1 MSLLSRLD
9 RVRSKDAGLENPEE
23 AEAVEG
29 AERALGEGEEVA
41 PRQLTSPGE
50 EGALNAL
57 DEERDAAGGLR
68 VSQTI
73 ATMQG
78 MDAMQGTPENED
90 EIRRYYRH
98 KHMVFNEVLGAIDQ
112 RLWQQPQRELIRG
125 ILEKAIDKAIAGA
138 SLTITRHERTW
149 LVTEFLHEVADFGPL
164 TPFLDDAAI
173 TKIMVE
179 GSSEVVIDRLGQ
191 NETTPVSF
199 RDNDHLLGLIH
210 RIAGIVGSRLD
221 PKVPLLDRPLP
232 DGGRVRAKVPPLSPH
247 PSLSIE
253 KTTGNPFEALRRT
266 QAQEQRPESAP
277 FGALRER
284 IQQKLIQELDRSV
297 MAAANPDQMRGQ
309 VEDMINQVMHEERI
323 AMSRAERASLV
334 VELIHEIV
342 GLGPLEPLLNDP
354 EVDEIMVNGPESIYV
369 ERHGRITLTNQR
381 FRDNQHV
388 MQIVERII
396 APLGR
401 RVDEKTPYVDGRLRD
416 GSRFHAIIPPLAL
429 SGATLTIRKFA
440 KDPFTMTDLINFNT
454 ITREAAQF
462 LQAAVEA
469 RLNIVVSGGT
479 GSGKTTS
486 LNVLSSFIPSNER
499 IVTIEDAA
507 ELQMRQDHVV
517 RLETRPPNIEG
528 AGAITIRDL
537 VRNSL
542 RMRPDRIV
550 VGECRGSEA
559 LDMLQAM
566 NTGHDGSLTT
576 GHSNSPRDMIKRLE
590 TMVMMAG
597 FDLPMRAIREQ
608 IAMAV
613 DLIVHQSRMKDGTRK
628 ITAITEIAGM
638 EGDVITTQDVFLFEQ
653 EYIDDAGK
661 IHGRLQPTGLHPKCY
676 NQILHSGVKLSSDV
690 FIPRGFTETAT
701 PKARIMGGR

>member
-9 RVRSKDAGLENPEE
+9 RVRGKDASLDET
-23 AEAVEG
+23 EG
-29 AERALGEGEEVA
+29 AEGA
-41 PRQLTSPGE
+41 PEQA
-50 EGALNAL
+50 EGAESSGSPDGAMRPLPSPQSSQQTMAVIHGIDSTDGVSNSD
-57 DEERDAAGGLR
+57 DE
-68 VSQTI
+68 
-73 ATMQG
+73 M
-78 MDAMQGTPENED
+78 
-90 EIRRYYRH
+90 RRYYRH
-98 KHMVFNEVLGAIDQ
+98 KHMIWNEALGAVDQ
-112 RLWQQPQRELIRG
+112 RLWQQPQRELLRN
-125 ILEKAIDKAIAGA
+125 ILEKSVDKAIQNA

-149 LVTEFLHEVADFGPL
+149 LVNQFVGEVADFGPL
-164 TPFLDDAAI
+164 TDFLEDPSV

-179 GSSEVVIDRLGQ
+179 GTQDIVVDRLGQ

-210 RIAGIVGSRLD
+210 RVAGIVGSRLD

-253 KTTGNPFEALRRT
+253 KTTSNPFEALRR
-266 QAQEQRPESAP
+266 AQNEQTRTSDAAP
-277 FGALRER
+277 YGQLRER
-284 IQQKLIQELDRSV
+284 IQQRLIQELDRSV
-297 MAAANPDQMRGQ
+297 MASANPDSMRGQ
-309 VEDMINQVMHEERI
+309 VEEMINQVIQEERI
-323 AMSRAERASLV
+323 AMSRSERASLV
-334 VELIHEIV
+334 VELLHEIV

-354 EVDEIMVNGPESIYV
+354 EVDEIMVNSPTQIYV
-369 ERHGRITLTNQR
+369 ERHGKLTMTNQR
-381 FRDNQHV
+381 FRDAQHV

-401 RVDEKTPYVDGRLRD
+401 RVDEKSPYVDGRLRD

-429 SGATLTIRKFA
+429 GGPTLTIRKFA
-440 KDPFTMTDLINFNT
+440 KDPFTMTDLINFGT

-479 GSGKTTS
+479 GSGKTTT

-507 ELQMRQDHVV
+507 ELQLRQDHVV

-528 AGAITIRDL
+528 AGEVTIRDL

-550 VGECRGSEA
+550 VGECRGAEA

-597 FDLPMRAIREQ
+597 FDLPVRAIREQ
-608 IAMAV
+608 IGMAV
-613 DLIVHQSRMKDGTRK
+613 DVIVHQSRMRDGTRK
-628 ITAITEIAGM
+628 ITGITELAGM
-638 EGDVITTQDVFLFEQ
+638 EGDVITTQDIFLFEQ
-653 EYIDDAGK
+653 DYVDDAGK
-661 IHGRLQPTGLHPKCY
+661 IHGKLQPTGLHPKCY
-676 NQILHSGVKLSSDV
+676 NAILHANVKLPSEV
-690 FIPRGFTETAT
+690 FVPRTIDPAT

>member
-9 RVRSKDAGLENPEE
+9 RVRSKDASLENEE
-23 AEAVEG
+23 VEG
-29 AERALGEGEEVA
+29 VA
-41 PRQLTSPGE
+41 GDGATESG
-50 EGALNAL
+50 EGALRQLPAPGGENAA
-57 DEERDAAGGLR
+57 EVREAIVSARG
-68 VSQTI
+68 SQTVS
-73 ATMQG
+73 
-78 MDAMQGTPENED
+78 AMQGVDSVEGTPESED

-98 KHMVFNEVLGAIDQ
+98 KHMIFNEVLGAVDQ
-112 RLWQQPQRELIRG
+112 RLWQQPQRELIRN
-125 ILEKAIDKAIAGA
+125 ILEKAIDKAISGA

-149 LVTEFLHEVADFGPL
+149 LVNEFIHEVADFGPL
-164 TPFLDDAAI
+164 TPFLDDPAI

-179 GSSEVVIDRLGQ
+179 GSSEVIIDRLGQ
-191 NETTPVSF
+191 NENTPVSF

-253 KTTGNPFEALRRT
+253 KTTGNPFEALRR
-266 QAQEQRPESAP
+266 AQQEEQRPESAP

-309 VEDMINQVMHEERI
+309 VEEMINQVMHEERI
-323 AMSRAERASLV
+323 AMSRAERAGLV

-354 EVDEIMVNGPESIYV
+354 EVDEIMVNGPTSIYV
-369 ERHGRITLTNQR
+369 ERHGKLTMTNQR
-381 FRDNQHV
+381 FRDQQHV
-388 MQIVERII
+388 MQVVERII

-429 SGATLTIRKFA
+429 SGPTLTIRKFA

-462 LQAAVEA
+462 LQACVEA

-507 ELQMRQDHVV
+507 ELQLRQDHVV

-528 AGAITIRDL
+528 AGSITIRDL

-550 VGECRGSEA
+550 VGECRGAEA

-597 FDLPMRAIREQ
+597 FDLPVRAIREQ
-608 IAMAV
+608 ISMAV

-690 FIPRGFTETAT
+690 FVPRAMMEAAT

>member
-1 MSLLSRLD
+1 VRHLEETMSLLSRLD
-9 RVRSKDAGLENPEE
+9 RVRGKDASLDKNEGAP
-23 AEAVEG
+23 EG
-29 AERALGEGEEVA
+29 AEGAEELQAL
-41 PRQLTSPGE
+41 PPGE
-50 EGALNAL
+50 EGGARQL
-57 DEERDAAGGLR
+57 AAPREGGSR
-68 VSQTI
+68 SSHI
-73 ATMQG
+73 ISTMQG
-78 MDAMQGTPENED
+78 VDSFEAVPENED
-90 EIRRYYRH
+90 EIRRYFRH
-98 KHMVFNEVLGAIDQ
+98 KHMIFNEVLSAVDQ
-112 RLWQQPQRELIRG
+112 RLWQQPQRELIRN
-125 ILEKAIDKAIAGA
+125 ILEKAIDKAISAA

-149 LVTEFLHEVADFGPL
+149 LVTEFVHEVADFGPL
-164 TPFLDDAAI
+164 TAFLEDPAI

-191 NETTPVSF
+191 NETSPVSF

-253 KTTGNPFEALRRT
+253 KTTGNPFEALRRA
-266 QAQEQRPESAP
+266 QAEQSRPESTP

-297 MAAANPDQMRGQ
+297 MASGNPDQMRGQ
-309 VEDMINQVMHEERI
+309 VEEMINQVIHEERI

-354 EVDEIMVNGPESIYV
+354 EVDEIMVNGPHSIYV
-369 ERHGRITLTNQR
+369 ERQGKLTMTNQR
-381 FRDNQHV
+381 FRDHQHV

-401 RVDEKTPYVDGRLRD
+401 RVDEKSPYVDGRLRD

-429 SGATLTIRKFA
+429 SGPTLTIRKFA
-440 KDPFTMTDLINFNT
+440 KDPFTMTDLINFAT

-479 GSGKTTS
+479 GSGKTTT

-507 ELQMRQDHVV
+507 ELQLRQDHVV

-528 AGAITIRDL
+528 AGEITIRDL

-550 VGECRGSEA
+550 VGECRGAEA

-597 FDLPMRAIREQ
+597 FDLPVRAIREQ

-613 DLIVHQSRMKDGTRK
+613 DLVVHQSRMKDGTRK

-676 NQILHSGVKLSSDV
+676 NQILHAGVKLPSEV
-690 FIPRGFTETAT
+690 FIPRAFTEAVT

>member
-9 RVRSKDAGLENPEE
+9 RVRSKDASLENADEV
-23 AEAVEG
+23 EAVEG
-29 AERALGEGEEVA
+29 GEPALGEGEQSPHQLPA
-41 PRQLTSPGE
+41 PGDEGSDETRAEAREAFGGSRTPSSIASIHGLESL
-50 EGALNAL
+50 EGA
-57 DEERDAAGGLR
+57 
-68 VSQTI
+68 
-73 ATMQG
+73 
-78 MDAMQGTPENED
+78 PESED
-90 EIRRYYRH
+90 EMRRYYRH
-98 KHMVFNEVLGAIDQ
+98 KHMIFNEVLGAVDQ
-112 RLWQQPQRELIRG
+112 RLWQQPQREMIRN
-125 ILEKAIDKAIAGA
+125 ILEKAIDKAISGA

-149 LVTEFLHEVADFGPL
+149 LVTEFIHEVADFGPL
-164 TPFLDDAAI
+164 TPFLDDPAI

-179 GSSEVVIDRLGQ
+179 GSSEVIIDRLGQ

-232 DGGRVRAKVPPLSPH
+232 DAGRVRAKVPPLSPH

-253 KTTGNPFEALRRT
+253 KTSGNPFESLRRA

-297 MAAANPDQMRGQ
+297 MASAHPDQMRGQ
-309 VEDMINQVMHEERI
+309 VEEMINQVMHEERI

-354 EVDEIMVNGPESIYV
+354 EIDEIMVNGPDSIYV
-369 ERHGRITLTNQR
+369 ERHGKLTMTNQR

-429 SGATLTIRKFA
+429 SGPTLTIRKFA

-454 ITREAAQF
+454 ISREAAQF

-479 GSGKTTS
+479 GSGKTTT

-507 ELQMRQDHVV
+507 ELQLRQDHIV

-528 AGAITIRDL
+528 AGEITIRDL

-550 VGECRGSEA
+550 VGECRGAEA

-576 GHSNSPRDMIKRLE
+576 GHSNSPRDMLKRLE

-597 FDLPMRAIREQ
+597 FDLPVRAIRDQ

-613 DLIVHQSRMKDGTRK
+613 DVIVHQSRMKDGTRK
-628 ITAITEIAGM
+628 ITGITEIAGM
-638 EGDVITTQDVFLFEQ
+638 EGEVITTQDVFLFEQ
-653 EYIDDAGK
+653 DYIDDAGK

-676 NQILHSGVKLSSDV
+676 NQILHAGVKLSSDV
-690 FIPRGFTETAT
+690 FVPRAFTDAAT